1 MKNIIVGIIAGMLV
15 ATAVGAY
22 QAEEHKSG
30 SPMGG
35 MMQGMKGMMGE
46 QKPGEQSQDMMQG
59 MKGMMGEQKPGE
71 QSQDMMQG
79 MKEMMARMS
88 KMMDMCSQMMG
99 SHGNRSDQQPSEK
112 K

>member
-1 MKNIIVGIIAGMLV
+1 MKKILFGIIAGTLV

-22 QAEEHKSG
+22 QAEEHKGS

-59 MKGMMGEQKPGE
+59 MK
-71 QSQDMMQG
+71 
-79 MKEMMARMS
+79 EMMTRMT
-88 KMMDMCSQMMG
+88 KMMDMCSQMM
-99 SHGNRSDQQPSEK
+99 GNRSDQQPSEK

>member
-1 MKNIIVGIIAGMLV
+1 MKKVLFGIIAGVLV

-22 QAEEHKSG
+22 QAEERKSD

-35 MMQGMKGMMGE
+35 MMQGMKGMMG
-46 QKPGEQSQDMMQG
+46 D
-59 MKGMMGEQKPGE
+59 QKPGE

-79 MKEMMARMS
+79 MKEMMGRMS

-99 SHGNRSDQQPSEK
+99 SQGNRLDQQPSEK

>member
-1 MKNIIVGIIAGMLV
+1 MKKILFGIIAGILV

-22 QAEEHKSG
+22 QAEERKSG

-59 MKGMMGEQKPGE
+59 MK
-71 QSQDMMQG
+71 
-79 MKEMMARMS
+79 EMLARMS

-99 SHGNRSDQQPSEK
+99 NRSDQQPSEK

>member
-1 MKNIIVGIIAGMLV
+1 MKKILLGIIAGMLV
-15 ATAVGAY
+15 ATAVSAY
-22 QAEEHKSG
+22 QAEEHKGS

-59 MKGMMGEQKPGE
+59 MK
-71 QSQDMMQG
+71 
-79 MKEMMARMS
+79 EMMAKMT

-99 SHGNRSDQQPSEK
+99 NRSDRQPSEK

>member
-1 MKNIIVGIIAGMLV
+1 MKKILFGIIAGMLV

-22 QAEEHKSG
+22 QAEERKSD
-30 SPMGG
+30 SSMGG

-46 QKPGEQSQDMMQG
+46 QKPGE
-59 MKGMMGEQKPGE
+59 P
-71 QSQDMMQG
+71 SQDMMQG
-79 MKEMMARMS
+79 MKEMMAKMT

-99 SHGNRSDQQPSEK
+99 TRSDQQPSEK

>member
-1 MKNIIVGIIAGMLV
+1 MKKILFGIIAGMLI

-22 QAEEHKSG
+22 QAEEHKGS

-35 MMQGMKGMMGE
+35 MMQGMKGT
-46 QKPGEQSQDMMQG
+46 
-59 MKGMMGEQKPGE
+59 MGEQKPGE

-79 MKEMMARMS
+79 MKEMMARMT
-88 KMMDMCSQMMG
+88 KMMNMCSQMMG
-99 SHGNRSDQQPSEK
+99 NRSDQRPSEK

>member
-1 MKNIIVGIIAGMLV
+1 MKNIILGIIASVLV

-35 MMQGMKGMMGE
+35 MMQGMMGT
-46 QKPGEQSQDMMQG
+46 
-59 MKGMMGEQKPGE
+59 MGEQKPGE

-99 SHGNRSDQQPSEK
+99 NRSDQQPSEK

>member
-1 MKNIIVGIIAGMLV
+1 MKSTIVGIIAGVLV

-22 QAEEHKSG
+22 QAEEQKSS

-35 MMQGMKGMMGE
+35 
-46 QKPGEQSQDMMQG
+46 MMQG

-79 MKEMMARMS
+79 MKEMMARMG

-99 SHGNRSDQQPSEK
+99 ANRSDQQPSERK
-112 K
+112 

>member
-1 MKNIIVGIIAGMLV
+1 MKNIIVGIIAGVLV

-59 MKGMMGEQKPGE
+59 MKEMMG
-71 QSQDMMQG
+71 
-79 MKEMMARMS
+79 RMS

-99 SHGNRSDQQPSEK
+99 NRSDQQPSEK

>member
-1 MKNIIVGIIAGMLV
+1 MKKILFGLIAGMLV

-22 QAEEHKSG
+22 EAEEHKGS

-35 MMQGMKGMMGE
+35 
-46 QKPGEQSQDMMQG
+46 
-59 MKGMMGEQKPGE
+59 
-71 QSQDMMQG
+71 MMQG

-99 SHGNRSDQQPSEK
+99 SHGNRLDQQPSEK